1 MAARILIIED
11 NQANMDLLVYLLTAF
26 GHEPLSAY
34 DGEQGVAMAK
44 SERPDL
50 ILCDL
55 HLPRLDGHGVLAALR
70 ADPVMRDIPILAASA
85 VPVTDGCASLRRA
98 GFTGCLPKSLEP
110 DVLIPSLETWL
121 PPSLRSD
128 AETPATPAAMV
139 PASSTSGL
147 DGARAGAHARIL
159 LLDAAPENAGLA
171 ASILAHCGYGV
182 TVAATADQVQALSQ
196 QNFDLV
202 LCDLGLYEDG
212 RTAFLADA
220 LHKMPSKPVVVIRP
234 DDDDDVSTLGSGRI
248 KAPILL
254 SHPIEPQQLVEAIES
269 SLET

>member
-128 AETPATPAAMV
+128 AETPAKPAAAA
-139 PASSTSGL
+139 PASSTSDL
-147 DGARAGAHARIL
+147 NGARARIL

-182 TVAATADQVQALSQ
+182 TVAATADQVQAVSQ
-196 QNFDLV
+196 QTFDLV

-234 DDDDDVSTLGSGRI
+234 DDDDDVSTLGSGRT

-254 SHPIEPQQLVEAIES
+254 SHPIEPQQLVAAIES
-269 SLET
+269 SLAA